1 MNVHEAISQH
11 SRNQHEHLQI
21 FEQLDSIREQLIQDA
36 VDLCLKGESFST
48 EAINQVTARIIEHA
62 KHGISP
68 LRQFVNE
75 DMVRDYVE
83 QLKQDKP
90 E

>member
-11 SRNQHEHLQI
+11 SRKQHEHLQE
-21 FEQLDSIREQLIQDA
+21 FEQLDYLREELIQEA
-36 VDLCLKGESFST
+36 VELCLKGEAFST

-62 KHGISP
+62 KNGISP

-75 DMVRDYVE
+75 DMIRDYVE
-83 QLKQDKP
+83 QLKREKQ
-90 E
+90 

>member
-11 SRNQHEHLQI
+11 SRKQHEHLQE
-21 FEQLDSIREQLIQDA
+21 FEQLDHLREELIQEA
-36 VDLCLKGESFST
+36 VELCLKGEAFST

-62 KHGISP
+62 KNGISP

-75 DMVRDYVE
+75 DMIRDYVE
-83 QLKQDKP
+83 QLKREKQ
-90 E
+90 

>member
-11 SRNQHEHLQI
+11 SRKQHEHLQA
-21 FEQLDSIREQLIQDA
+21 FEQLDQLREELIQEA
-36 VDLCLKGESFST
+36 VDLCLKGEAFST
-48 EAINQVTARIIEHA
+48 EVINQVTARIIEHA
-62 KHGISP
+62 KNGISP

-83 QLKQDKP
+83 QLKREKL
-90 E
+90 

>member
-11 SRNQHEHLQI
+11 SRKQHEHLQA
-21 FEQLDSIREQLIQDA
+21 FEQLDQLREELIQEA
-36 VDLCLKGESFST
+36 VDLCLKGEAFST

-62 KHGISP
+62 KNGISP

-83 QLKQDKP
+83 QLKREKL
-90 E
+90 

>member
-1 MNVHEAISQH
+1 MNVHEAISEHSQKQH
-11 SRNQHEHLQI
+11 QHLQT
-21 FEQLDSIREQLIQDA
+21 FEELDNLREKLIQEA
-36 VDLCLKGESFST
+36 IGRCLKGESFST
-48 EAINQVTARIIEHA
+48 EEINQVTARIIEHA

-83 QLKQDKP
+83 LLKDKS
-90 E
+90 

>member
-11 SRNQHEHLQI
+11 SRKQHEHLQI
-21 FEQLDSIREQLIQDA
+21 FEELDAAREQLIQEA
-36 VDLCLKGESFST
+36 VDRCMNGEPFST
-48 EAINQVTARIIEHA
+48 EEINRVTARIVEHA
-62 KHGISP
+62 KYGISP

-83 QLKQDKP
+83 QLKRQMT

>member
-11 SRNQHEHLQI
+11 SRKQHEHLQV
-21 FEQLDSIREQLIQDA
+21 FEQLDSIREKLIQEA
-36 VDLCLKGESFST
+36 VDCCLKGESFST
-48 EAINQVTARIIEHA
+48 EEINRVTARIIEHA

-75 DMVRDYVE
+75 DMVRDYVDL
-83 QLKQDKP
+83 LKHERK